1 MKHPKRAV
9 SQIYKGRWKLVKEYQ
24 MDIFNYV
31 AGIVPE
37 NKVCYDDSIVYEVIK
52 YTDDVLR
59 ERFLVEHSKVEK
71 ASTECV

>member
-1 MKHPKRAV
+1 
-9 SQIYKGRWKLVKEYQ
+9 